1 MSDLLISLSCQS
13 PWYLQAPLLRLQ
25 VENYLDE
32 HPEFLESYLQ
42 RKGEPRHLARLLG
55 TRLAEAKEERRP
67 PNLSINDEPLLS
79 RSDSRYFS
87 VQLSSCN

>member
-1 MSDLLISLSCQS
+1 MQG
-13 PWYLQAPLLRLQ
+13 PLLRLQ

-42 RKGEPRHLARLLG
+42 RKGDPRHLARVLG
-55 TRLAEAKEERRP
+55 ARVAEARVAEAREDRRP

-79 RSDSRYFS
+79 RSDSRYIS
-87 VQLSSCN
+87 VQLSWCK